1 MVVSPSD
8 PLPGSLK
15 HRVATKERRRRSS
28 APTRAFPADDAAP
41 KLASSRS
48 GGAVQRATGS
58 AGAWLDTVRTRRA
71 KQEAAEASRRAA
83 THQAAAAKSRS
94 VDATLHVRR
103 PGSTARRRGGGA
115 LASGSDWSKPRGRA
129 KTKGQ
134 TKRGAAQ
141 QQTAGQLLEESQRQ
155 QLAMQQQLGAQQLTE
170 PDGQKKTNT
179 WQLVSVSVAATAD
192 TADPRVARCGSGD
205 CLRVFGERH
214 TATNWLVRLLDL
226 NVNVTIVS
234 KWPDASWVWK
244 HTMPP
249 PPQLSMRRPILVV
262 TITKGPYSWLRSLH
276 RVPYEYI
283 GKASANF
290 SAWLRAPWLRL
301 RDGREHWAPNAF
313 ASPVHLWN
321 AKNRAYSQIKVPA
334 RVSLRYESLVAE
346 PEAEVLRLASRL
358 ALPLKS
364 ARFRNV
370 AEAKSWE
377 SRNTRRTFAEHRR
390 FYVHELWKN
399 EYVGDAATADLA
411 YIGHHLDRQLMAR
424 FRYKLIRKC
433 VAAPGATT
441 HAPPAHASARPS
453 SLHTPLRRIADRRA
467 LCQEEQP
474 W

>member
-1 MVVSPSD
+1 M
-8 PLPGSLK
+8 
-15 HRVATKERRRRSS
+15 REAAVATPRSE
-28 APTRAFPADDAAP
+28 DGAA
-41 KLASSRS
+41 
-48 GGAVQRATGS
+48 
-58 AGAWLDTVRTRRA
+58 
-71 KQEAAEASRRAA
+71 
-83 THQAAAAKSRS
+83 
-94 VDATLHVRR
+94 LHVRR
-103 PGSTARRRGGGA
+103 SGSTARRRGGGGG
-115 LASGSDWSKPRGRA
+115 LASGSDWSRPRGKAKGKA
-129 KTKGQ
+129 KTKA
-134 TKRGAAQ
+134 KRGPAQ
-141 QQTAGQLLEESQRQ
+141 QQTAGQLLEEWQKQ
-155 QLAMQQQLGAQQLTE
+155 QLALQQQLGAQQLTE
-170 PDGQKKTNT
+170 PDGQKKTDT
-179 WQLVSVSVAATAD
+179 WRLVSVSVAQTAD
-192 TADPRVARCGSGD
+192 AADPRVARCGSGD

-249 PPQLSMRRPILVV
+249 PPQLSARRPILIV

-283 GKASANF
+283 GKKSGNF

-301 RDGREHWAPNAF
+301 RDGREHWAPSAF

-321 AKNRAYSQIKVPA
+321 AKNRAYSEVAVPA

-358 ALPLKS
+358 ALPLKT

-399 EYVGDAATADLA
+399 DYVGDAATADLA

-441 HAPPAHASARPS
+441 HAPPAHAAARPS
-453 SLHTPLRRIADRRA
+453 SLHSQLRRIADRRA
-467 LCQEEQP
+467 LCQEEQL